1 MRNNYLGCCQIGI
14 ISMIENLVGGFLTQ
28 QKGIDVHCSQ
38 LWRCQL
44 DIERI
49 VKGNNGNVIG
59 NG

>member
-1 MRNNYLGCCQIGI
+1 
-14 ISMIENLVGGFLTQ
+14 MIENLVGGFLTQ

-38 LWRCQL
+38 LWRYQL